1 MHEKSALKLYDCLV
15 PKIAL
20 HAREMGVFCM
30 KCRVKAQEKYMQ
42 HFPLSI
48 EKLRLQNKLYESRVP

>member
-1 MHEKSALKLYDCLV
+1 MIKAPALEAAYGVHEKSALKLYDCLV

-30 KCRVKAQEKYMQ
+30 KCRVKA
-42 HFPLSI
+42 
-48 EKLRLQNKLYESRVP
+48 